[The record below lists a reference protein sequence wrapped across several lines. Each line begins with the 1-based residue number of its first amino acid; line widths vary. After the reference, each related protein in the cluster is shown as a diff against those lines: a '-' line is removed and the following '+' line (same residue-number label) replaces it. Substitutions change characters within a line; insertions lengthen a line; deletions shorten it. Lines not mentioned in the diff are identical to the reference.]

1 MRSVIYARYSCDNQR
16 EESIEGQLRECK
28 EFAERKGYTLVGSY
42 IDRAVSAKTDNRPEF
57 QRMVKESSGGLFDI
71 VIVWKLDRFARNR
84 YDSAHYKAVLRKNG
98 VKVISAT
105 EAISEGAEGI
115 ILESVLEGY
124 AEYYSA
130 ELSEKVIRGM
140 TENALKCQFNGGGV
154 TIGYTVDENKNYHLD
169 PLVAPFVKDAFEMYA
184 GGKTVKEIVTY
195 LNGKGV
201 RSSHG
206 KPMSK
211 TSVTALLKNVKYKG
225 QYKYR
230 DIIIDD
236 GVPRIVNDELFQLAQ
251 ERLVKNQYS
260 RSRFKAKVEYFLST
274 KLFCGECGSLM
285 VGDSGTSRNGRKYN
299 YYKCVNVKHKDGC
312 HKKSVRKEIIE
323 DLVLNEVM
331 STMFTD
337 EVISEVVD
345 KVIKLQG
352 RENTAI
358 PLLNERLAEVKQRIE
373 NLVDAMEM
381 GIVTKSTKEH
391 LDELESERE
400 RIESDILREQIQRD
414 LLTQEQIEFWL
425 RSMKKLDLTTNDNK
439 RRLVDTFVN
448 SVYLYDDNKAIIS
461 FNCREG
467 ASALT
472 VPVGGCSDCT
482 QLGEP
487 DT

>member
-1 MRSVIYARYSCDNQR
+1 M
-16 EESIEGQLRECK
+16 
-28 EFAERKGYTLVGSY
+28 
-42 IDRAVSAKTDNRPEF
+42 
-57 QRMVKESSGGLFDI
+57 
-71 VIVWKLDRFARNR
+71 DRFARNR
-84 YDSAHYKAVLRKNG
+84 YDSAHYKAALRKNG

-105 EAISEGAEGI
+105 EVISEGAEGI

-154 TIGYTVDENKNYHLD
+154 TIGYMVDENKNNHLD
-169 PLVAPFVKDAFEMYA
+169 PLIAPFIKDAFEMYA
-184 GGKTVKEIVTY
+184 GGKTVKEIVIY

-201 RSSHG
+201 RSSQG

-211 TSVTALLKNVKYKG
+211 TSVTAMLKNVKYKG

-230 DIIIDD
+230 DVVIDD
-236 GVPRIVNDELFQLAQ
+236 GVPRIVSDELFQLAQ

-285 VGDSGTSRNGRKYN
+285 VGESGTSRNDRKYN
-299 YYKCVNVKHKDGC
+299 YYKCANVKRKGGC

-331 STMFTD
+331 NTMFTD
-337 EVISEVVD
+337 EMISEIAD
-345 KVIKLQG
+345 KVIALRE

-358 PLLNERLAEVKQRIE
+358 PLLNERLSEVNQRID
-373 NLVDAMEM
+373 NLINAMEM
-381 GIVTKSTKEH
+381 GIVTKSTKAH
-391 LDELESERE
+391 LDELESQRG
-400 RIESDILREQIQRD
+400 RIESDILKEQIQRD
-414 LLTQEQIEFWL
+414 VLSREQIEFWL
-425 RSMKKLDLTTNDNK
+425 RSMKNLDLTNDDNK

-448 SVYLYDDNKAIIS
+448 SVYLYDDNKAVVS

-467 ASALT
+467 ASTLVIPA
-472 VPVGGCSDCT
+472 GECSACAR
-482 QLGEP
+482 LGEP
-487 DT
+487 NRTKENHLGGSPLFVFYLGKAVFGVIVSRG

>member
-28 EFAERKGYTLVGSY
+28 DFVERKGYTLVGSY

-57 QRMVKESSGGLFDI
+57 QRMVKESSGGLFDV

-130 ELSEKVIRGM
+130 ELSEKVTRGM

-299 YYKCVNVKHKDGC
+299 YYK
-312 HKKSVRKEIIE
+312 
-323 DLVLNEVM
+323 
-331 STMFTD
+331 
-337 EVISEVVD
+337 
-345 KVIKLQG
+345 
-352 RENTAI
+352 
-358 PLLNERLAEVKQRIE
+358 
-373 NLVDAMEM
+373 
-381 GIVTKSTKEH
+381 
-391 LDELESERE
+391 
-400 RIESDILREQIQRD
+400 
-414 LLTQEQIEFWL
+414 
-425 RSMKKLDLTTNDNK
+425 
-439 RRLVDTFVN
+439 
-448 SVYLYDDNKAIIS
+448 
-461 FNCREG
+461 
-467 ASALT
+467 
-472 VPVGGCSDCT
+472 
-482 QLGEP
+482 
-487 DT
+487 